1 MPQDIK
7 LPPTFTEEH
16 LEYLNRVYPEIVD
29 EPKSTEQMYMRLGT
43 RQVVRHIATIIE
55 QEKARKL
62 RRAT

>member
-7 LPPTFTEEH
+7 LPPTFTEEQ

-29 EPKSTEQMYMRLGT
+29 EPKSNEQMYIRLGN
-43 RQVVRHIATIIE
+43 RQVVRHIATIME

-62 RRAT
+62 RR

>member
-7 LPPTFTEEH
+7 LPPTFTEEQ

-43 RQVVRHIATIIE
+43 RQVVRHIATIME

-62 RRAT
+62 RR